1 MKKKKILLISALG
14 LCAMTTFGVLA
25 GTTSAK
31 GFAKLLGAGEKV
43 TWNHYS
49 AVAPTA
55 DTKGIK
61 EYWVSCSSHG
71 HQFTAPTG
79 DDVDI
84 VDKGAPSQEFIDAL
98 EETDDRLVAAYQ
110 KAITFED
117 NKLPAIFTAN
127 SNSNISVTNEAA
139 SEGNYSLKVTATGNN
154 AKVSVDRAYL
164 NAIFASVD
172 EPEAI
177 LFDAKVSVET
187 ANFYS
192 SSTTKNHGVY
202 RYEVNGSGVNHQ
214 RRDGLRNQWK
224 TFTFTKDR
232 LDDLNTDNVMF
243 WFDEGTGAA
252 SLFIDNIR
260 IGRNFNVASYVSYE
274 RNGLHNQGEGNYA
287 IQNNTNANWEI
298 DGLVNGANLSTVEI
312 TDARSSDGPSSLH
325 VVSGEGGSGLNV
337 YASSAMYDA
346 AKAQN
351 TGILYDLYCASNDTM
366 HIYGTDAVLPKPYI
380 NDANTGKWLT
390 VFIPN
395 SALEKVGSY
404 VRIFQT
410 RANTFNFD
418 LYFDNVRLANSTV
431 GFENE
436 KFLGEC
442 NASIRSYVSHPT
454 VISTDYAHTGGKSL
468 KITVAETGRSIIIS
482 DALYNSLPDE
492 GIKFYVY
499 SETKFSG
506 ELINYHESAV
516 GKWKEVVVEKSQ
528 IKHDGTGYY
537 IGVIWQAVT
546 FYVDDIGPATAS

>member
-1 MKKKKILLISALG
+1 MKKKNILLISTLSLSALT
-14 LCAMTTFGVLA
+14 AFGVLA
-25 GTTSAK
+25 GAAST
-31 GFAKLLGAGEKV
+31 KLLAANEEV

-61 EYWVSCSSHG
+61 EYWVSCSSHE

-79 DDVDI
+79 DDVV

-98 EETDDRLVAAYQ
+98 EKTDDRLVAAYQ

-117 NKLPAIFTAN
+117 NVLPAIFTAS
-127 SNSNISVTNEAA
+127 SNSNISVTDEAA

-164 NAIFASVD
+164 DAIFASVD
-172 EPEAI
+172 DPEVI

-187 ANFYS
+187 ASFYS
-192 SSTTKNHGVY
+192 SSKTRQWGVFP
-202 RYEVNGSGVNHQ
+202 YEVNGSGVSHQ
-214 RRDGLRNQWK
+214 LRNNLRNQWK
-224 TFTFTKDR
+224 TFTFTKER
-232 LDDLNTDNVMF
+232 LDDLNTDNAMF
-243 WFDEGTGAA
+243 WFDESTGAA
-252 SLFIDNIR
+252 TLYIDNIR
-260 IGRNFNVASYVSYE
+260 IGKNFDAASYVSYE
-274 RNGLHNQGEGNYA
+274 RNGIHKQDAANYA
-287 IQNNTNANWEI
+287 IQNNTDSEWKL

-325 VVSGEGGSGLNV
+325 VVSNSGSDLYV
-337 YASSAMYDA
+337 YASSDMYDA

-351 TGILYDLYCASNDTM
+351 TGILYDLYCASNDVM
-366 HIYGTDAVLPKPYI
+366 HIYGTDAVLPHPYI
-380 NDANTGKWLT
+380 NADNTGKWTT

-404 VRIFQT
+404 VRLFQT
-410 RANTFNFD
+410 RNNTFNFD
-418 LYFDNVRLANSTV
+418 MYFDNVRLANSTV

-436 KFLGEC
+436 KFLGDC
-442 NASIRSYVSHPT
+442 NASIKSYVGHPT
-454 VISTDYAHTGGKSL
+454 AISTDYAHTGGKSL
-468 KITVAETGRSIIIS
+468 KITTASSGRSIIIS
-482 DALYNSLPDE
+482 DALYNSLPEE

-499 SETKFSG
+499 SETIFSG
-506 ELINYHESAV
+506 ELFNYYDAEEF

-537 IGVIWQAVT
+537 LGVIWQAVT
-546 FYVDDIGPATAS
+546 LYVDDIGPAAAS

>member
-1 MKKKKILLISALG
+1 MKKKKILLISVLG
-14 LCAMTTFGVLA
+14 LSALTAFGVFA
-25 GTTSAK
+25 GATSTK
-31 GFAKLLGAGEKV
+31 GFAKLLGTGEKV

-61 EYWVSCSSHG
+61 EYWVSCSSHT

-79 DDVDI
+79 DDIEV
-84 VDKGAPSQEFIDAL
+84 VDKGAPSQAFIDAL
-98 EETDDRLVAAYQ
+98 EKNDDRLVAAYQ

-117 NKLPAIFTAN
+117 NVLPAIFTAN

-139 SEGNYSLKVTATGNN
+139 SEGNYSLKVTATGRN

-164 NAIFASVD
+164 DAIFASVD

-187 ANFYS
+187 DMFYS
-192 SSTTKNHGVY
+192 SSATKNYGVY
-202 RYEVNGSGVNHQ
+202 RYEVNGNSVNHQ

-243 WFDEGTGAA
+243 WFDEETGAA
-252 SLFIDNIR
+252 SLYIDNIR
-260 IGRNFNVASYVSYE
+260 IGRNFNAASYVSYE
-274 RNGLHNQGEGNYA
+274 RNGLNKSGNDYSV
-287 IQNNTNANWEI
+287 QNNTTSAWEL
-298 DGLVNGANLSTVEI
+298 DGLVNGANLATVEI
-312 TDARSSDGPSSLH
+312 TDVRSSDGPSSLH

-366 HIYGTDAVLPKPYI
+366 HIYGTDAVSPKPYI
-380 NDANTGKWLT
+380 NGDNTGKWLT

-410 RANTFNFD
+410 RAATFNFD

-442 NASIRSYVSHPT
+442 NASIRSYKTHPT
-454 VISTDYAHTGGKSL
+454 EISTEHAHTGGKSL
-468 KITVAETGRSIIIS
+468 KITIAANGRSIIIS
-482 DALYNSLPDE
+482 DALYASLPEE
-492 GIKFYVY
+492 GIKFYAYADTEFNGGVWHY
-499 SETKFSG
+499 FAPVG
-506 ELINYHESAV
+506 E
-516 GKWKEVVVEKSQ
+516 WKEITVAKSA
-528 IKHDGTGYY
+528 INATAGDHY
-537 IGVIWQAVT
+537 IGTFWAAGT
-546 FYVDDIGPATAS
+546 FYIDDVRPATAS